1 MEYLRARLIRELV
14 RYFGDDNRR
23 IEHALRV
30 LHHADGMVETGEACD
45 RDVVIAAALLH
56 DIGIRISEER
66 LGYNNGKTQ
75 EEFGPPE
82 AEKLLRTIDFPAD
95 RIEAVKEIIGCH
107 HTPTSDP
114 SPELSILMRADQIV
128 NRDERI

>member
-1 MEYLRARLIRELV
+1 MEYLRAWLIRELV

-45 RDVVIAAALLH
+45 RDIVIAAALLH

-82 AEKLLRTIDFPAD
+82 AEKLLRAVGFPPEK
-95 RIEAVKEIIGCH
+95 IGAVAGIIGLH
-107 HTPTSDP
+107 HTLVADP
-114 SPELSILMRADQIV
+114 APELSILMRADRIV
-128 NRDERI
+128 NRDGRV